1 MGAMNTGG
9 YHARRTRLL
18 ESVRGTVLEIGPGAG
33 ANFGSLPAGI
43 RWVGAEPS
51 RRLRRELAMSGRPV
65 LGAVAERLPLR
76 DASVDAVVAT
86 VVLCS
91 VRDQD
96 KVLAEVRR
104 VLRPGGTFVFC
115 EHVAA
120 PGRPLTRL
128 SQRVWAA
135 LAWRFDDGCRTGR
148 QTWRAIE
155 RAGFASVEL
164 DWYRLPGRGLYNPF
178 IAGRAMA

>member
-1 MGAMNTGG
+1 MLGD
-9 YHARRTRLL
+9 L
-18 ESVRGTVLEIGPGAG
+18 SGTVLEIGPGEG
-33 ANFGSLPAGI
+33 ANFGSLAAGI
-43 RWVGAEPS
+43 RWVGAEPGRDC
-51 RRLRRELAMSGRPV
+51 RRALARTGRPV
-65 LGAVAERLPLR
+65 LAAVAERLPLR
-76 DASVDAVVAT
+76 DGVVDAVVST

-91 VRDQD
+91 VRDQER
-96 KVLAEVRR
+96 VLAEVRR

-120 PGRPLTRL
+120 RDRVAVRL
-128 SQRVWAA
+128 AQRAWAS

-178 IAGRAMA
+178 IAGRAVA

>member
-1 MGAMNTGG
+1 MGGINAAG
-9 YHARRTRLL
+9 YYARRASLL
-18 ESVRGTVLEIGPGAG
+18 VDLRGTVLEIGPGEG
-33 ANFGSLPAGI
+33 ANFGNLPAGI
-43 RWVGAEPS
+43 NWVGAEPS
-51 RRLRRELAMSGRPV
+51 RRHRRALARSGHPV

-96 KVLAEVRR
+96 RVLAEIRR
-104 VLRPGGTFVFC
+104 VLRTGGTFVFC

-120 PGRPLTRL
+120 LGKPVTRL
-128 SQRVWAA
+128 AQRAWAA
-135 LAWRFDDGCRTGR
+135 LAWRFDEGCRTGR
-148 QTWRAIE
+148 HTWRAIE

-164 DWYRLPGRGLYNPF
+164 DWYQVPGRGLYNPF